1 MKEKE
6 TGTGQAIG
14 RFIAVQRDDAAAA
27 AACPPVR
34 KYIYL
39 IISRS
44 AQKLHVVVVAIVA
57 RCVPKR
63 ASDKRDDSWTVRV

>member
-6 TGTGQAIG
+6 TGTGQGIG
-14 RFIAVQRDDAAAA
+14 RFIAVQRDD

-44 AQKLHVVVVAIVA
+44 AQKLHVVVAIVA